1 MRQTFE
7 MLKYIF
13 ERNTNTRIDD
23 LVCLSSNNKHSTLD
37 AVRTDLLL
45 NDNLLFIDNDTNRV
59 FLVLCSVQTIRSKR
73 HIPFTKV
80 VQAASIKIHA
90 VGSALRVISY

>member
-7 MLKYIF
+7 KLKYIF

-23 LVCLSSNNKHSTLD
+23 LVCLSSNNKHRILD

-59 FLVLCSVQTIRSKR
+59 FLVLCSVQTILSER

-80 VQAASIKIHA
+80 
-90 VGSALRVISY
+90 GSSRIY